1 MGLASSPSH
10 MLNLPPVIINNN
22 QSKFSLLRSL
32 YPSSLSPTSSS
43 SSFSLLPT
51 SFAYRKEAVLTA
63 QEQRRVHVFCSQ
75 LKVEEVSDEDACE
88 LVNGSEIKV
97 GEDTDEIRA
106 YLFKAVKNNNG
117 VGILLLSDVFGFE
130 DSFTRDFAY
139 RVACNGFNVLVPDLF
154 RGDPWSR
161 DRPNAIFEQWLAKQ
175 DPDRVAKDIGTS
187 TKWMEDEFTAA
198 QIPRKLGIIGFC
210 YGGGRVVEVL
220 ARDQNSTF
228 GTGVSFYGTR
238 VSLNAAQNVEVPVL
252 FITGDNDPLC
262 PVGTLAELEKAIG
275 KGSRVVVFKGR
286 RHAFVH
292 RPESPEE
299 DADAD
304 EAFMIMRTWLCDH
317 LLAS

>member
-10 MLNLPPVIINNN
+10 MLNLPPAIINNN

-32 YPSSLSPTSSS
+32 YPSLRSPSSLS

-51 SFAYRKEAVLTA
+51 SFAYRKEAVLGT
-63 QEQRRVHVFCSQ
+63 QEQRRVQVFCSQ
-75 LKVEEVSDEDACE
+75 LTVEEVSDEDACE

-97 GEDTDEIRA
+97 GEDSDEIRA
-106 YLFKAVKNNNG
+106 YLFKAIKNNNG

-210 YGGGRVVEVL
+210 YGGGPVVEVL

-228 GTGVSFYGTR
+228 GTGVSFNGTR
-238 VSLNAAQNVEVPVL
+238 MSLNAMQNVKVPVL

-286 RHAFVH
+286 GHGFVH